1 VSTTKAFSRH
11 NYRAEDSFPPPA
23 PSTKNREGDLRAS
36 WNKDLLELFIKGQIH
51 LSSIMPLLSL
61 LIAFTAL
68 RWTPLDTVIPWTIGA
83 LGSHALQ
90 LYLCKSYFKRERTE
104 GDYFNWIGMLTA
116 SEFLQAAVWVMS
128 LYVFWPNSDVLDRGF
143 LIAALM
149 AANMVRFLIVN
160 NYVPVLV
167 SGTGVMTIGI
177 AYRCVVEG
185 GPIWIS
191 LAMLVIVMQVFF
203 MFISRQLQ
211 DISRD
216 MVMFRQEKDRL
227 FVELERERDKAND
240 ARYKAESANNA
251 KSTFLANM
259 SHELR
264 TPLNAILGFSE
275 ILDREILGP
284 MQNRTYHSYAGDIHH
299 SGRHLLGL
307 IDDILDLSRIEAGR
321 NEIREEPVHITEP
334 VGAALHLLDM
344 RIKEKNMHV
353 TVNIPAQLP
362 KVYVDR
368 RAVNQIAI
376 NLLNNAIKFTPEN
389 GKITLSATRT
399 ATGGLCFHVQDNG
412 PGIPDNEIEIALSA
426 FSRGSHATK
435 KAIDGAGLGLPIVKG
450 LMQIH
455 GGYVDIKS
463 VPNEGTE
470 VICSFPVSR
479 VLAGPRGEI
488 LSGPEVQTESQLRLI
503 KITG

>member
-1 VSTTKAFSRH
+1 MPSRKSL
-11 NYRAEDSFPPPA
+11 E
-23 PSTKNREGDLRAS
+23 TDLRAS
-36 WNKDLLELFIKGQIH
+36 WNKDLLEIFIKGQIH
-51 LSSIMPLLSL
+51 LSSIMPLLTL
-61 LIAFTAL
+61 LIAFTSL
-68 RWTPLDTVIPWTIGA
+68 RWVPLDTVIPWTVGA
-83 LGSHALQ
+83 LGAHALQ
-90 LYLCKSYFKRERTE
+90 LYMCKSYFKRERHS
-104 GDYFNWIGMLTA
+104 GDYYNWIGMITA
-116 SEFLQAAVWVMS
+116 SEFLQAAIWVTS
-128 LYVFWPNSDVLDRGF
+128 LHIFWKGADVLDRGF

-149 AANMVRFLIVN
+149 AASMVRFLIVN
-160 NYVPVLV
+160 NYLPILV
-167 SGTGVMTIGI
+167 AGTGVMTIGI
-177 AYRCVVEG
+177 AYRCVMEG
-185 GPIWIS
+185 GPIWMS

-203 MFISRQLQ
+203 LFISRQLQ
-211 DISRD
+211 EISRD

-227 FVELERERDKAND
+227 FVELEHERDKAND
-240 ARYKAESANNA
+240 ARNKAESANNA
-251 KSTFLANM
+251 KSAFLANM

-284 MQNRTYHSYAGDIHH
+284 MQNRTYHGYAGDIHN
-299 SGRHLLGL
+299 SGQHLLGL

-321 NEIREEPVHITEP
+321 NEIREEPIHLAEP
-334 VGAALHLLDM
+334 VGAAVHLLEM
-344 RIKEKNMHV
+344 RAKEKNQHV
-353 TVNIPAQLP
+353 SVSIPAHLP
-362 KVYVDR
+362 KIFADR

-389 GKITLSATRT
+389 GKISLSASRT
-399 ATGGLCFHVQDNG
+399 AAGGLCFHVQDNG
-412 PGIPDNEIEIALSA
+412 PGIPDNEIEVALSA

-455 GGYVDIKS
+455 GGYVEIKS

-470 VICSFPVSR
+470 VICNFPVSR

-488 LSGPEVQTESQLRLI
+488 LSGPEVQTNSQMKLI